1 MWTVGILG
9 NAVGGDRGPSLS
21 CRFLWFEVE
30 GSGCSVLTDLKRPP
44 DLSVET
50 ADTVDGSR
58 ISISSSASD
67 RLVSTPPLMSFL
79 GLVAVDRMRARI
91 SSCDMSV
98 SAAIFKAANSL
109 LSLLYS
115 EAGITTDL
123 FPKHIV
129 LHIAFVDALTHCVSV
144 IELWIPL
151 TMWIPLCH
159 FSVTNTMRGIVR
171 LFKFVRLIHQQLAL
185 LINLQPF
192 NPPVS
197 FPGPGHKMAW
207 GHTFPAPDRSQN
219 WFGIRFWQNK
229 LNFVWGIELW
239 NFLPVL

>member
-1 MWTVGILG
+1 M
-9 NAVGGDRGPSLS
+9 
-21 CRFLWFEVE
+21 
-30 GSGCSVLTDLKRPP
+30 LTDLKRPP

-67 RLVSTPPLMSFL
+67 RLVSTPPPPLMSFL

-144 IELWIPL
+144 IEL
-151 TMWIPLCH
+151 
-159 FSVTNTMRGIVR
+159 
-171 LFKFVRLIHQQLAL
+171 
-185 LINLQPF
+185 
-192 NPPVS
+192 
-197 FPGPGHKMAW
+197 
-207 GHTFPAPDRSQN
+207 
-219 WFGIRFWQNK
+219 
-229 LNFVWGIELW
+229 
-239 NFLPVL
+239 